1 MVDIYLHKEMCRG
14 GLDDAAHHLLAAESL
29 GSWHLLT
36 IARAK
41 KLGSAQRMLLTL
53 GKRNTKEFCFFQK
66 LFVALVKGNDL
77 ADIYVE
83 VEHPGN

>member
-1 MVDIYLHKEMCRG
+1 MLVIYLHKEMCRG

-36 IARAK
+36 IVRAI

-53 GKRNTKEFCFFQK
+53 GKRNTKE
-66 LFVALVKGNDL
+66 LL
-77 ADIYVE
+77 AFSK
-83 VEHPGN
+83 NCL

>member
-1 MVDIYLHKEMCRG
+1 MLVIYLHKEMCRG

-36 IARAK
+36 IVRAI

-53 GKRNTKEFCFFQK
+53 GKRNTKE
-66 LFVALVKGNDL
+66 LL
-77 ADIYVE
+77 AFSKNCLWETPPSSIIAS
-83 VEHPGN
+83 